1 MIYLANS
8 LLVSEDSPWDLQVR
22 SIDLG
27 WPRDCRQRRCS
38 SPWAMKPWSLTL
50 LGCSRRLS
58 VCALGIIGII
68 GVVIHYPSLSIIILT
83 FDAQLGGSWSPRN
96 PEEQLPRLGLE
107 HSMPLVCLFVNI
119 YRPCTNSKLV
129 RDLWT
134 LQLLEGWDAHD
145 LSDLPRFIQGY
156 AQLMTFYGASLI
168 SSGWYRCLVLDM
180 PVLFWLLTLGALRGA
195 NFQRPSAA
203 PLIKQD
209 EGGHLQYDL
218 CIVAGLESL
227 APSLAIGFPAQ
238 TWGIKSAML
247 LLNVGR
253 VWDNV
258 SDGPWYLWK

>member
-1 MIYLANS
+1 
-8 LLVSEDSPWDLQVR
+8 
-22 SIDLG
+22 
-27 WPRDCRQRRCS
+27 
-38 SPWAMKPWSLTL
+38 MKPWSLTL

-68 GVVIHYPSLSIIILT
+68 GVVIHYPSLSIIIHHYPHIRCTAWRILKSKKFWRT
-83 FDAQLGGSWSPRN
+83 APSAWSWAFHAPC
-96 PEEQLPRLGLE
+96 LP
-107 HSMPLVCLFVNI
+107 FVNI
-119 YRPCTNSKLV
+119 YRPCTNSKSV

-247 LLNVGR
+247 HLNVGR